1 MLPPLPTKV
10 IVDIPIAKLVDDS
23 DGPVNNNSV
32 VLGSASNTA
41 LSSSPNQAT
50 YKGHSSCML
59 PKLNTAAGKDL
70 QSLVLRNVVKDSDLG
85 SDNAPTP
92 VDGVEYEEAGMTN
105 VTITDDDEDAMLIAA
120 TYLMEE
126 GSQDHF
132 GMLGKSS
139 KVTSD
144 HKDKQY
150 ERDGLKGE
158 FPRVWSRAGTLR
170 TRVLRAKQ
178 SPRKTI
184 TKLIHIYSQSWQ
196 RQ

>member
-23 DGPVNNNSV
+23 DGPVNNNNV
-32 VLGSASNTA
+32 VLGSASNIA

-50 YKGHSSCML
+50 YKGHSSRMS
-59 PKLNTAAGKDL
+59 PKLNTAGEDL
-70 QSLVLRNVVKDSDLG
+70 PSLALRDVIKDSGLG
-85 SDNAPTP
+85 TDNAPTP
-92 VDGVEYEEAGMTN
+92 VDGVEYGEAGITN
-105 VTITDDDEDAMLIAA
+105 VTITDDDDDAMLIAA

-126 GSQDHF
+126 GGQDHF

-144 HKDKQY
+144 RKDKQC

-158 FPRVWSRAGTLR
+158 FPKVWSRAGILR
-170 TRVLRAKQ
+170 TRVLRVKQ
-178 SPRKTI
+178 SPLKTI
-184 TKLIHIYSQSWQ
+184 AKLIHVYSQSWQ